1 MLKDRLAATAKK
13 LDEIKVARK
22 AADKERRS
30 AYKQGK
36 ADKDRKISLVGE
48 AVIRRVESGEW
59 DEAEFR
65 KMMDEALSRPVDR
78 ALFDLD

>member
-30 AYKQGK
+30 TYKQSK

>member
-30 AYKQGK
+30 AYKQSR

-59 DEAEFR
+59 DETEFR

>member
-1 MLKDRLAATAKK
+1 MLKNRMAATAKK

-30 AYKQGK
+30 AYKQSK